1 MTCSSNLICAAKERY
16 QKHWLAMVCIW
27 TMGRLEDAAKVG
39 CDAFELASHELND
52 EARETY
58 ELIKYL
64 PSKPERD
71 EVVACLVALGIEERA
86 EQVADVL
93 LAMQVSPFAG

>member
-1 MTCSSNLICAAKERY
+1 MTCTSNLSCAAKERY
-16 QKHWLAMVCIW
+16 RKHRLAMVAIW
-27 TMGRLEDAAKVG
+27 TMGRLEDSAAVG
-39 CDAFELASHELND
+39 CDAAELASHELD
-52 EARETY
+52 EPGRKTY

-64 PSKPERD
+64 PNKPERD

-93 LAMQVSPFAG
+93 LAMKVSPFAG